1 MNSASSGGPVPA
13 RRAPRVRTAVT
24 DAPIDS
30 REILQDIGGTGDG
43 AVVLFEGRVRDTND
57 GRPVT
62 GLRYEA
68 YREMAERELAAIAA
82 ETAGRYDL
90 GEIVVVHRTGHLEPG
105 DVSVSIAV
113 SAPHRDAGYQA
124 SRSVIE
130 DIKRRLPVWK
140 HEQYADGTAAWVA
153 APVPQADRG
162 RQGSG

>member
-1 MNSASSGGPVPA
+1 MNDLPAGGPGTA
-13 RRAPRVRTAVT
+13 RRVLRVRTAVT

-30 REILQDIGGTGDG
+30 REVLQEIGSTGDG

-57 GRPVT
+57 GRQVT

-68 YREMAERELAAIAA
+68 YREMAERELAAIAD
-82 ETAGRYDL
+82 ETARRYAL
-90 GEIVVVHRTGHLEPG
+90 GEIVVVHRTGRLEPG

-113 SAPHRDAGYQA
+113 AAPHRDAAYQA

-140 HEQYADGTAAWVA
+140 HERYADGTVAWVA
-153 APVPQADRG
+153 APLPEPDDG
-162 RQGSG
+162 RQGPG